1 MKKKNIISIII
12 LIIGGCILFTV
23 LYFRIEKNVDVAN
36 VDAIELSDE
45 NEIMEEEQIEI
56 TEQNEDEEIVIEDE
70 ISTEEKK
77 EIEKPMESIIVEKKE
92 NKETVSNVNKNSSV
106 SSNPVTTKEEKETVI
121 STPTETKVETKVES
135 KAETKIEEPKVETI
149 VRCTNNNNHG
159 MNIGNSNKWFAS
171 KNEAIQY
178 YNSQLK
184 YWGDLWD
191 SFQIESD
198 AYYKNCPS
206 GYEVWSCM
214 YCSKW
219 TINFYYR

>member
-23 LYFRIEKNVDVAN
+23 LYFRTEKN

-45 NEIMEEEQIEI
+45 NEIMEDEQIEI

-70 ISTEEKK
+70 NSTEEKI

-92 NKETVSNVNKNSSV
+92 NKETVSNVKKNSSV
-106 SSNPVTTKEEKETVI
+106 SSNPVTAKEEKETVI
-121 STPTETKVETKVES
+121 STPIEKKVES
-135 KAETKIEEPKVETI
+135 KTETKIEETKVETI